1 MLKKL
6 FNIFSSKK
14 PVNVTTED
22 SETPDKILA
31 SITYYIEENSDK
43 VIIDASMR
51 DYDDESTRG
60 MCDILDI
67 LCQDSTYAE
76 TLNMIKNALM
86 QDGREDLLIQIF
98 TQVSQSARDKVIK
111 VQQESVKDEPCIKP
125 SDML

>member
-14 PVNVTTED
+14 PDNDIED
-22 SETPDKILA
+22 AKESDKVLA
-31 SITYYIEENSDK
+31 SITYYIEENSSK
-43 VIIDASMR
+43 IIIDASMR
-51 DYDDESTRG
+51 DYDEESTQG
-60 MCDILDI
+60 MCDILDV
-67 LCQDSTYAE
+67 LCQDATYAE

-111 VQQESVKDEPCIKP
+111 VQKESVKDEPCIKP